1 MGKMIEIP
9 IFGGL
14 NTQYDSEDIPLEACV
29 ATTNFELDKPGLIY
43 KRDPTNLEATKSSRR
58 FTQIA
63 KWVDP
68 ASGNSYWLVY
78 CKQQDKIYR
87 YDSDWSNEEDTKTLT
102 GVSDIKIL
110 NFGSRLRFANGLDK
124 KPGIYQYIDRNYFWN
139 SGIKT
144 FTDHD
149 YDDIAPDN
157 DDASMVL
164 SIAEETTSGGTL
176 DNANTYYYK
185 FVPVFD
191 GNQEAPLTANY
202 ISNQPASAG
211 DDTTH
216 IITATFSDVNTAW
229 NERLTAYKV
238 YRSTAYGGPYYHI
251 ATVSTLDNTDSN
263 LNYQSGAECGYGLYA
278 SGESWSSW
286 SGEKVIIEGLFYTID
301 TNSTDVLGTTTQIS
315 DKCWGNAKWG
325 IIQSNVFDAN
335 CGSSFETDNYID
347 WTTDNGT
354 WSRIAT
360 PFSGTYSGKLDC
372 DAGPANCSAYFP
384 ISGVSNSTSYY
395 LSVAINPGSL
405 IAWKLQASS
414 NGSSWTDIGSTAGNA
429 WQVIGGSYTTSSTT
443 LYVRIL
449 QETALGSAY
458 CYVDALYV
466 GLNRANGSTGYCGI
480 NTVIDGDLSLD
491 REDIHTDWRVMV
503 GGNTNGNDDST
514 LIVHTVANNVD
525 KAIKIGTDFAGNSL
539 GNNQKLYL
547 CKNYYWQSTANAN
560 EVELKFYDTNLLEGS
575 RHPLGET
582 NIEVNYKYAAYV
594 GSRLYV
600 GNVMLDPD
608 SEAEEHKDWIMFSES
623 TQPDVIPI
631 VNYIQVKDLQG
642 GEITGLAEMFGD
654 LVVFMERGI
663 YRLSVPS
670 DDPSSW
676 SLVEANENVGCIAPN
691 SIEMVEGAVFFA
703 GYDYLY
709 MLTPNFEIFPVTLT
723 IRDDYQGYANLEN
736 TRTLYD
742 IKKKRL
748 LCRFGDEQNSIYAL
762 DLMAARNGQEVWNT
776 LNITTD
782 VEFFT
787 IDEDLDIYFASLF
800 MEAPPERTYI
810 LKLTDSSGDE
820 SAFRATRK
828 SGWIPVSDLGRT
840 KILRRLNARYT
851 SPSDDITVKIYTD
864 GNGDSQVWSGTLP
877 SGSKYDSL
885 RIGQRAR
892 FFQIELLTQSST
904 NYNVEIDKLE
914 IEVDK

>member
-43 KRDPTNLEATKSSRR
+43 KRDPTNLEATKTSRS

-87 YDSDWSNEEDTKTLT
+87 YDSDWSNEEDTKTLAD
-102 GVSDIKIL
+102 VSDIKIL

-139 SGIKT
+139 SAIKT

-149 YDDIAPDN
+149 YDDTAPDN

-251 ATVSTLDNTDSN
+251 ATVSTLDTTDSN
-263 LNYQSGAECGYGLYA
+263 LNYQSGAICGYGLYDPNKSWTEDEHENNYLVTNRESIQIDGNYSNILEFDSA
-278 SGESWSSW
+278 LSETHSSTWNGYYSIFSAPPEIVGFEGVWTVNFGTADLENTEQVHSGPHSWRITAYGGSNPSVTATVTVNENTVYKARVWVYLNSAMTVRLKLDGVIKESTAIT
-286 SGEKVIIEGLFYTID
+286 GEWVQLTGEVTTGAGDTDIVVRID
-301 TNSTDVLGTTTQIS
+301 TASCSPPEYFWMWDFT
-315 DKCWGNAKWG
+315 CAR
-325 IIQSNVFDAN
+325 
-335 CGSSFETDNYID
+335 
-347 WTTDNGT
+347 NGT
-354 WSRIAT
+354 LEEE
-360 PFSGTYSGKLDC
+360 G
-372 DAGPANCSAYFP
+372 
-384 ISGVSNSTSYY
+384 
-395 LSVAINPGSL
+395 
-405 IAWKLQASS
+405 
-414 NGSSWTDIGSTAGNA
+414 TAG
-429 WQVIGGSYTTSSTT
+429 Y
-443 LYVRIL
+443 Y
-449 QETALGSAY
+449 
-458 CYVDALYV
+458 
-466 GLNRANGSTGYCGI
+466 GL
-480 NTVIDGDLSLD
+480 NTVIDRQLSLD

-503 GGNTNGNDDST
+503 GGDTFGNADST
-514 LIVHTVANNVD
+514 LVIKTVANNVER
-525 KAIKIGTDFAGNSL
+525 AIKVDSDFAGNSL
-539 GNNQKLYL
+539 GATQKLYL
-547 CKNYYWQSTANAN
+547 CKNYTWQSTANAN

-709 MLTPNFEIFPVTLT
+709 MLTQNFEIFPVTLT

-742 IKKKRL
+742 TKKKRL

-776 LNITTD
+776 LNTTD

-800 MEAPPERTYI
+800 METPPERTYI
-810 LKLTDSSGDE
+810 FKLTDSSGDE

-851 SPSDDITVKIYTD
+851 SPDDDITVKIYTD

>member
-29 ATTNFELDKPGLIY
+29 STTNFELDKPGLIY
-43 KRDPTNLEATKSSRR
+43 KRDPTNLEDTKGSRS
-58 FTQIA
+58 FLQIA

-78 CKQQDKIYR
+78 CNQQDKIYR

-139 SGIKT
+139 SAIKT

-149 YDDIAPDN
+149 YDDTAPDN

-216 IITATFSDVNTAW
+216 IITATFSDVDTAW

-263 LNYQSGAECGYGLYA
+263 LNYQAGAACGYGLYA
-278 SGESWSSW
+278 SGESWSDYS
-286 SGEKVIIEGLFYTID
+286 SKQVAIDGVNYTINA
-301 TNSTDVLGTTTQIS
+301 NSTDVLSTTAEIS
-315 DKCWGNAKWG
+315 SKKWGDAEWG
-325 IIQSNVFDAN
+325 IIDSNIFNAN
-335 CGSSFETDNYID
+335 CGSSFNTDNYTD
-347 WTTDNGT
+347 WTIVN
-354 WSRIAT
+354 AT
-360 PFSGTYSGKLDC
+360 FVRSGVNKYKGSYSGLLSASAAGYVTAQFYMTSVTNSASYYIHCWIFSVSGT
-372 DAGPANCSAYFP
+372 
-384 ISGVSNSTSYY
+384 
-395 LSVAINPGSL
+395 
-405 IAWKLQASS
+405 WKLQASS
-414 NGSSWTDIGSTAGNA
+414 NGSDWTDIGSNA
-429 WQVIGGSYTTSSTT
+429 SASWAFVGGSFTTSSTT
-443 LYVRIL
+443 LYVKVL
-449 QETALGSAY
+449 ESSVAGSES
-458 CYVDALYV
+458 CYVDSLVIGKKQAS
-466 GLNRANGSTGYCGI
+466 GSTGYCGI

-491 REDIHTDWRVMV
+491 REDIHADWRVMV
-503 GGNTNGNDDST
+503 GGDTDGNDDST
-514 LIVHTVANNVD
+514 LAIKTVANNVE
-525 KAIKIGTDFAGNSL
+525 KAIKADSDFAGNSL
-539 GNNQKLYL
+539 GNDQKLYL
-547 CKNYYWQSTANAN
+547 CKNYIWQSTANAN

-582 NIEVNYKYAAYV
+582 NIEVNYKYAVYV

-600 GNVMLDPD
+600 GNVTLDPD

-742 IKKKRL
+742 TKKKRL

-787 IDEDLDIYFASLF
+787 IDEDLDVYFARLF
-800 MEAPPERTYI
+800 VEEGPETTHIY
-810 LKLTDSSGDE
+810 KLTDSSGDE
-820 SAFRATRK
+820 SAFQATRK

-864 GNGDSQVWSGTLP
+864 GNGGSQAWSGTLP
-877 SGSKYDSL
+877 SGSKHDSL